1 MKKFLGKVKR
11 FFTKLFKENDE
22 EFYDIASSMAHIIA
36 DSTKTKIDN
45 KLLALL
51 ENKTKG
57 MTLYDKLKLAR
68 KLTKDVDFIPDWLV
82 NYENKRFKLKKKEG

>member
-1 MKKFLGKVKR
+1 MKKLLGKVKR

-22 EFYDIASSMAHIIA
+22 EFLDIASSMAHIIA

-45 KLLALL
+45 KVLALL

-57 MTLYDKLKLAR
+57 MTFYDKLKLAR

>member
-1 MKKFLGKVKR
+1 MKKLLGKVKR

-22 EFYDIASSMAHIIA
+22 EFIEIASSMAHIIA

-57 MTLYDKLKLAR
+57 MTLYDKIKLAR

>member
-57 MTLYDKLKLAR
+57 MTLYDKIKLAR

>member
-1 MKKFLGKVKR
+1 MKKLLGKVKR

-22 EFYDIASSMAHIIA
+22 EFIEIASSMAHIIA